1 MSGLV
6 SPGWLEQRLGDPSLV
21 LLEVSS
27 KPPPEA
33 AWFSGHVPGARY
45 VYWKDLCWDD
55 TDRQFP
61 SPGVMAERLGALG
74 VGDDSMVVLIGDT
87 IQFATYPY
95 WVMTM
100 TGLEER
106 AVLLDGGHQ
115 AWEAQGRP
123 MTTEEPPPPIPKV
136 LTPGVED
143 RSSRLGRDDV
153 LAHLDDPERV
163 LVDMRSDEEYFARR
177 VSPTTW
183 AFDHGAER
191 KGRIPGAKH
200 LYFENLLHDDGT
212 FKSSEEIESLFNAV
226 GATGDRDVVT
236 YCRLSHRAS
245 LAWFALTRLNE
256 RNSVRVYDGSWT
268 EWGSM
273 VGMPIER

>member
-6 SPGWLEQRLGDPSLV
+6 SPDWLEQRLGDPSLV

-27 KPPPEA
+27 KLPPEA
-33 AWFSGHVPGARY
+33 AWFSGHIPGARY
-45 VYWKDLCWDD
+45 IYWKDLCWDD

-61 SPGVMAERLGALG
+61 STDVMAERLGALG
-74 VGDDSMVVLIGDT
+74 VGDDSTVVLIGDT
-87 IQFATYPY
+87 VQFATYPY

-100 TGLEER
+100 AGLEAR

-123 MTTEEPPPPIPKV
+123 MTTDAPPPPIPKT

-143 RSSRLGRDDV
+143 WSSRLGRDDV
-153 LAHLDDPERV
+153 LAHLDDPARV
-163 LVDMRSDEEYFARR
+163 LVDMRSDEEYFAQR

-191 KGRIPGAKH
+191 KGRIPGARH
-200 LYFENLLHDDGT
+200 LYYENLLHDDGT
-212 FKSSEEIESLFNAV
+212 FKSPEELESLFDGV

-245 LAWFALTRLNE
+245 LGWFALTRLND

>member
-1 MSGLV
+1 VSGLV
-6 SPGWLEQRLGDPSLV
+6 SPDWLEERLGAPSLV

-33 AWFSGHVPGARY
+33 AWFSGHIPGARY
-45 VYWKDLCWDD
+45 IFWKDLCWDD
-55 TDRQFP
+55 SDREFP
-61 SPGVMAERLGALG
+61 PPEVMAERLGALG
-74 VGDDSMVVLIGDT
+74 VGNDTTLVLIGDT
-87 IQFATYPY
+87 VQFATYPY

-100 TGLEER
+100 TGLEDR
-106 AVLLDGGHQ
+106 VVVLDGGHQ

-123 MTTEEPPPPIPKV
+123 MTTDEPPPPIPKI

-153 LAHLDDPERV
+153 LSHLDDPDRV
-163 LVDMRSDEEYFARR
+163 LVDMRSDEEYFAQR

-200 LYFENLLHDDGT
+200 LYYENLLGADGT
-212 FKSSEEIESLFNAV
+212 FKSPADIEAAFSDL

-245 LAWFALTRLNE
+245 LGWFALTRLGD
-256 RNSVRVYDGSWT
+256 RSRVRVYDGSWT

>member
-6 SPGWLEQRLGDPSLV
+6 SPDWLEERLGDPSLV

-33 AWFSGHVPGARY
+33 AWFSGHIPGARY
-45 VYWKDLCWDD
+45 IFWKDLCWDD
-55 TDRQFP
+55 SDREFP
-61 SPGVMAERLGALG
+61 SPEVMAERLGALG
-74 VGDDSMVVLIGDT
+74 VGNDTTLVLIGDT
-87 IQFATYPY
+87 VQFATYPY

-100 TGLEER
+100 TGLEDR
-106 AVLLDGGHQ
+106 AVVLDGGHQ

-123 MTTEEPPPPIPKV
+123 MTTDEPRPPVPKI

-153 LAHLDDPERV
+153 LSHLADPDRV
-163 LVDMRSDEEYFARR
+163 LVDMRSDEEYFAQR

-191 KGRIPGAKH
+191 RGRIPGAKH
-200 LYFENLLHDDGT
+200 LYYENLLGADGT
-212 FKSSEEIESLFNAV
+212 FKSPVDIEAAFSDL
-226 GATGDRDVVT
+226 GATSDRDVVT

-245 LAWFALTRLNE
+245 LGWFALTRLGD
-256 RNSVRVYDGSWT
+256 RSRVRVYDGSWT